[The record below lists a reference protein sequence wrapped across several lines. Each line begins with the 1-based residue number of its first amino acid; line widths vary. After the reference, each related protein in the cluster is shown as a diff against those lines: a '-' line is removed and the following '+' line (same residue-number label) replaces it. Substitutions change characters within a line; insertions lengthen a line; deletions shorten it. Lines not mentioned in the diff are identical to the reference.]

1 MKIVIAIDSFKG
13 CLTSSEAN
21 EAARLGVLDTY
32 PDADVRTVAVSDG
45 GEGWLDSIL
54 QTRGGEIFSE
64 SVHDPLMR
72 TINADYLFLKE
83 SNTVVVESAKI
94 IGLGLLKKEERNP
107 LKATSYG
114 LGEIIMSAWARHRGC
129 RFIIGLG
136 GTSTSDSGIGM
147 LKAINAFCQQQGIQ
161 NSAMPEFLLAND
173 VSNPLCGPQGA
184 ARVFA
189 PQKGADKRTVEILER
204 RARRFAFSSA
214 RQMNGKDCSANPGA
228 GAAGGLGYAFMQY
241 LNATCQPGIDL
252 LLKLVEF
259 SRLTKDADI
268 VVTGEGSADHQ
279 TLLGKAPIG
288 ILNHIKQQWSDKQK
302 KHPAVCLIAG
312 KLQDKELLTKA
323 GFNQAVCINPPSI
336 SLQNAMQKEVAVR
349 NIRTTVSTI
358 VEGYC

>member
-136 GTSTSDSGIGM
+136 GTSTSDSGIKWMVNPDEVGTLLSYKSIMATFADPIIM
-147 LKAINAFCQQQGIQ
+147 LFIGGFVLAIAAAKTG
-161 NSAMPEFLLAND
+161 LDTHLAK
-173 VSNPLCGPQGA
+173 V
-184 ARVFA
+184 
-189 PQKGADKRTVEILER
+189 
-204 RARRFAFSSA
+204 
-214 RQMNGKDCSANPGA
+214 
-228 GAAGGLGYAFMQY
+228 
-241 LNATCQPGIDL
+241 
-252 LLKLVEF
+252 LLKL
-259 SRLTKDADI
+259 SI
-268 VVTGEGSADHQ
+268 EG
-279 TLLGKAPIG
+279 LLK
-288 ILNHIKQQWSDKQK
+288 
-302 KHPAVCLIAG
+302 
-312 KLQDKELLTKA
+312 
-323 GFNQAVCINPPSI
+323 
-336 SLQNAMQKEVAVR
+336 
-349 NIRTTVSTI
+349 
-358 VEGYC
+358 